1 MAAKRCTIKVTA
13 NFEANLGAIESFLT
27 EADARQVFTALLDDL
42 AASIIPN
49 LERYPELGRPFLD
62 QPAHSVEAREKIER
76 VRSKIGS
83 ATLREYLAGDFLIL
97 YAVDGRTVYL
107 LSIKHH
113 RQLSFNLPSH
123 WR

>member
-62 QPAHSVEAREKIER
+62 QPAKSVEAREMIGRLK
-76 VRSKIGS
+76 SKIGS
-83 ATLREYLAGDFLIL
+83 VTLREYLAGDYLIL
-97 YAVDGRTVYL
+97 YTVESRTVYL

-113 RQLSFNLPSH
+113 RQLSFDLPSH